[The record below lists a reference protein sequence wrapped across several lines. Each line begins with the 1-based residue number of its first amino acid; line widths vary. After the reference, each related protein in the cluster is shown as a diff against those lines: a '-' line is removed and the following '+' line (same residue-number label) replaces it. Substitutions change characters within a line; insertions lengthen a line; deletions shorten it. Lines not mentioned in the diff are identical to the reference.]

1 MVRNLRTVTLCLT
14 GMLVSLWHPVFAG
27 TEQPAIRVGISPF
40 SPFVIFTEGA
50 PPSGISID
58 AWKTISTSLGP
69 TTFVRCTGV
78 ADKLKKLQD
87 GQIDVAIGGI
97 TITKERESRFD
108 FSHPLYHTG
117 LDILVPR
124 QDRFTFLALI
134 ASLFTGQKLV
144 FFAWLLFL
152 VIVAGHIIWLV
163 ERSSP
168 KKRTRFQRN
177 YFPGVFEG
185 MYWALVTASTVGYGD
200 KVPKRWAGRILTGIL
215 IVLFLPL
222 SAFFIAQ
229 VSSDLT
235 LKSIQS
241 SISGLEDL
249 WGKRVGVVR
258 GTTSYDFMKHERAHL
273 FAFRTAASAYDALDR
288 DALDAVVYDAP
299 ALLYYANGA
308 GRGKVKVVGKL
319 FAPQDYGIALPQG
332 SHLRESINRQILATL
347 ESGQIEEILTNWF
360 GPNHRR

>member
-1 MVRNLRTVTLCLT
+1 LN
-14 GMLVSLWHPVFAG
+14 
-27 TEQPAIRVGISPF
+27 
-40 SPFVIFTEGA
+40 GA
-50 PPSGISID
+50 
-58 AWKTISTSLGP
+58 A
-69 TTFVRCTGV
+69 
-78 ADKLKKLQD
+78 
-87 GQIDVAIGGI
+87 
-97 TITKERESRFD
+97 
-108 FSHPLYHTG
+108 
-117 LDILVPR
+117 
-124 QDRFTFLALI
+124 
-134 ASLFTGQKLV
+134 
-144 FFAWLLFL
+144 
-152 VIVAGHIIWLV
+152 
-163 ERSSP
+163 P
-168 KKRTRFQRN
+168 KKKTRFQRN

-235 LKSIQS
+235 LQSIQS

-299 ALLYYANGA
+299 ALLHYANGA
-308 GRGKVKVVGKL
+308 GRDKVRVVGKL

-332 SHLRESINRQILATL
+332 SQLREGINRQILATL
-347 ESGQIEEILTNWF
+347 ESGQIEEILTKWF